1 MRYIK
6 LINKV
11 CYNCSMNENIKQENI
26 KIEFKQSTVDDLLG
40 FSKILNK
47 DVNVMIEEALEQY
60 FENEQKKL
68 IEKGIDEDA
77 SMTNLDYDEFWDGLD
92 IG

>member
-1 MRYIK
+1 MK
-6 LINKV
+6 D
-11 CYNCSMNENIKQENI
+11 QI
-26 KIEFKQSTVDDLLG
+26 KIEFKQSTIDDLLG
-40 FSKILNK
+40 FSEILKK

-68 IEKGIDEDA
+68 IEKGIEEDA

>member
-1 MRYIK
+1 MDK
-6 LINKV
+6 
-11 CYNCSMNENIKQENI
+11 NI
-26 KIEFKQSTVDDLLG
+26 KITFKQSTIDDLVG
-40 FSKILNK
+40 FSEILNK
-47 DVNVMIEEALEQY
+47 DVNIIIEEALERY

-68 IEKGIDEDA
+68 IEKGIDADA

>member
-1 MRYIK
+1 MTMK
-6 LINKV
+6 DT
-11 CYNCSMNENIKQENI
+11 I
-26 KIEFKQSTVDDLLG
+26 KIEFKQSTIDDLRG
-40 FSKILNK
+40 FSEILKK

-68 IEKGIDEDA
+68 IEKGIEEDA

>member
-1 MRYIK
+1 MK
-6 LINKV
+6 DTINI
-11 CYNCSMNENIKQENI
+11 N
-26 KIEFKQSTVDDLLG
+26 FKQSTIDDLLG
-40 FSKILNK
+40 FSEILKK

>member
-1 MRYIK
+1 MEET
-6 LINKV
+6 LN
-11 CYNCSMNENIKQENI
+11 
-26 KIEFKQSTVDDLLG
+26 IEFKQSTINDLLG
-40 FSKILNK
+40 FSEILKK
-47 DVNVMIEEALEQY
+47 DVNVMIEEALQLY

-68 IEKGIDEDA
+68 IEKGIEEDA

>member
-1 MRYIK
+1 MAMK
-6 LINKV
+6 DTINI
-11 CYNCSMNENIKQENI
+11 N
-26 KIEFKQSTVDDLLG
+26 FKQSTIDDLLG
-40 FSKILNK
+40 FSEILKK

-60 FENEQKKL
+60 FESEQKKL
-68 IEKGIDEDA
+68 MEKGIDEDA

>member
-1 MRYIK
+1 MK
-6 LINKV
+6 DTINI
-11 CYNCSMNENIKQENI
+11 N
-26 KIEFKQSTVDDLLG
+26 FKQSTIDDLLG
-40 FSKILNK
+40 FSEILKK

-68 IEKGIDEDA
+68 MEKGIDEDA

>member
-1 MRYIK
+1 MK
-6 LINKV
+6 DTINI
-11 CYNCSMNENIKQENI
+11 N
-26 KIEFKQSTVDDLLG
+26 FKQSTIDDLLG
-40 FSKILNK
+40 FSEILKK
-47 DVNVMIEEALEQY
+47 DVNVIIEEALEQY

-68 IEKGIDEDA
+68 IEKGIEKDA

>member
-1 MRYIK
+1 MK
-6 LINKV
+6 DTINI
-11 CYNCSMNENIKQENI
+11 N
-26 KIEFKQSTVDDLLG
+26 FKQSTIDDLIG
-40 FSKILNK
+40 FSEILKK
-47 DVNVMIEEALEQY
+47 DVNVIIEEALELY

>member
-1 MRYIK
+1 MK
-6 LINKV
+6 DTIN
-11 CYNCSMNENIKQENI
+11 IQ
-26 KIEFKQSTVDDLLG
+26 FKQSTVDDLLA
-40 FSKILNK
+40 FSELLHK
-47 DVNVMIEEALEQY
+47 DINVMIEEALTQY

-68 IEKGIDEDA
+68 IEKGIEEDA